1 MKNITYTLL
10 VAIITLACQ
19 TSLFAQDRTKTED
32 SKIKTT
38 TKTVTKE
45 IEKGA
50 DKAVE
55 VIEEEAIEVK
65 RAVFK
70 QAKKTDKAIKEEAVK
85 AEKGINKAADKT
97 VEGVKTGTRVVKEGT
112 LKAVDKVDEFVT
124 KELNKTEAK
133 EKARTQ
139 KDLKT
144 TVSNGDQKASEAKEK
159 IASAKRQLEKER
171 AAGSVSDT
179 DYKSRLGKIANAEKA
194 VENLEQKVSK
204 AKKMN

>member
-19 TSLFAQDRTKTED
+19 TSLFAQDRTKSED
-32 SKIKTT
+32 SKVKTT

-50 DKAVE
+50 NKAVE

>member
-1 MKNITYTLL
+1 MKNTTYTLL
-10 VAIITLACQ
+10 IAVVMLAAQ
-19 TSLFAQDRTKTED
+19 TSLFAQDKKKEED

-55 VIEEEAIEVK
+55 VIEEEAVEVK
-65 RAVFK
+65 RAVLK
-70 QAKKTDKAIKEEAVK
+70 QAQKTDKAIKEEAVK

-97 VEGVKTGTRVVKEGT
+97 AEGVKTGTRVVKEET
-112 LKAVDKVDEFVT
+112 LKAVDKVEEFVT
-124 KELNKTEAK
+124 KELKKTESK

-144 TVSNGDQKASEAKEK
+144 TVANGDQKASEAKGK
-159 IASAKRQLEKER
+159 IISAKKQLEKER
-171 AAGSVSDT
+171 AAGTVSDEE
-179 DYKSRLGKIANAEKA
+179 YKARLAKIANAEKA

-204 AKKMN
+204 AKKLN